1 MVPSGRAEDKDSRE
15 RQRELLQ
22 QHTAPSADGLT
33 H

>member
-22 QHTAPSADGLT
+22 HTAPSADGLT